1 MKVQNLLYSV
11 VGVIAVAV
19 ILIVVNLLAGFA
31 KVRSD
36 LTQNKVYTL
45 SDGTKKILQKLD
57 TEVEIRYYYS
67 RDNPAVPVPLRAYAQ
82 EVEDLLAEYQQ
93 YGHGKIK
100 VVKLDPKPDSDA
112 EDSATLDGIEGQ
124 NINLT
129 DRIFLGI
136 AVRSLDQKV
145 AIPFLSPDRQT
156 LLEYDLSRAI
166 SSVANPKKTAIGVMS
181 ALPVTGQK
189 ASPMMMRQRQP
200 QNQPWVFLNELKQS
214 FDVRDVALTAEKID
228 DDISVLLVVHP
239 QEISEQAEF
248 AIDQFLM
255 RGGKMVALLD
265 PYSFVESQMAAQ
277 FGGGPTNSTFQ
288 KLLPAWGIQFSSDKV
303 LADPLY
309 ATKIQRQ
316 EGVQSDPTVLSLT
329 SGAINQKDVL
339 GASINDLLIPFAG
352 VFTGDPVAGL
362 KEDVLI
368 KSSTQAGLVSAM
380 TTQLG
385 GDAVRKELKSANTPY
400 PIAIRLSG
408 KFKTAFP
415 QGKPHSSKDAANPE
429 ASPSPAA
436 SPSAKPGVS
445 PAGPAAPPQS
455 PSPSPASNTLKEATS
470 DGVVILIGDSDFAYD
485 AIAGRTAQAI
495 GQTVFIPSNGNLNFI
510 QSCVEQLAGDS
521 NLIGIRSR
529 ATGNRPFERVNRME
543 AAAQEKY
550 QGKIDEL
557 EESLNQARQKLT
569 ELQTGKQTDQKTILS
584 AEQQAEIKK
593 FHENEAN
600 VNRELK
606 QVRKDL
612 RGEIDSLQNNLK
624 WINLAGMP
632 LLVTVAGLVL
642 AWMKRT
648 KRAAR

>member
-1 MKVQNLLYSV
+1 MKVQNLIYSV

-19 ILIVVNLLAGFA
+19 ILIAVNLLAGFA

-36 LTQNKVYTL
+36 LTQNRVYTL

-57 TEVEIRYYYS
+57 TDAEIRFYYS

-112 EDSATLDGIEGQ
+112 EDSANLDGIEGQ

-136 AVRSLDQKV
+136 AVRCLDQKV

-166 SSVANPKKTAIGVMS
+166 SSVANPKKTVIGVMS

-214 FDVRDVALTAEKID
+214 FDVRDVSLTAEKID
-228 DDISVLLVVHP
+228 DDISVLVVVHP
-239 QEISEQAEF
+239 QGISEQAEF

-277 FGGGPTNSTFQ
+277 FGGGPTSLTFQ
-288 KLLPAWGIQFSSDKV
+288 KLLPAWGVQFSSDKV

-309 ATKIQRQ
+309 ATKIQSQ
-316 EGVQSDPTVLSLT
+316 ESVQSDPTVLSLT
-329 SGAINQKDVL
+329 AEAINQKDAL

-352 VFTGDPVAGL
+352 VFSGTPTAGL
-362 KEDVLI
+362 KEDVLVQ
-368 KSSTQAGLVSAM
+368 SSTQAGLVSTM

-385 GDAVRKELKSANTPY
+385 GDAVRKELKSANTAY

-415 QGKPHSSKDAANPE
+415 QGKPQASQGADNPE
-429 ASPSPAA
+429 ASPSPSA
-436 SPSAKPGVS
+436 STKADGATGSALPT
-445 PAGPAAPPQS
+445 
-455 PSPSPASNTLKEATS
+455 PSPASNVLKEGTAE
-470 DGVVILIGDSDFAYD
+470 GVVILIGDSDFAYD

-521 NLIGIRSR
+521 NLIGVRSR

-550 QGKIDEL
+550 QGKITEL
-557 EESLNQARQKLT
+557 EDSLNQTRQKLT
-569 ELQTGKQTDQKTILS
+569 ELQTGKQADQRTLLS
-584 AEQQAEIKK
+584 PEQQAEIKK

-624 WINLAGMP
+624 WINIAGMP
-632 LLVTVAGLVL
+632 LLVTVAGLLL